1 LAVKADNINDIFTE
15 NIAIISESVKTF
27 QKMEE
32 ETIQNDP
39 RLLYNKELD
48 NYEHEINKLKSKIE
62 K

>member
-1 LAVKADNINDIFTE
+1 
-15 NIAIISESVKTF
+15 
-27 QKMEE
+27 MEE